1 MDKLQLLK
9 GTTLFSSLSPQ
20 DITVLSSLFMEEGF
34 ERNQY
39 VFTEG
44 DPPDWLYIVKEGTI
58 KMVRQSPSGREIIM
72 AIMTSGD
79 VIGEVAVFDGGP
91 YPATA
96 QGMGDG
102 VILKLSKKEFVS
114 LLKRHPSI
122 AIEIIGDLG
131 RKLRAALNVAR
142 ELRGERVEGRIAMV
156 LLKLARKVGTAVD
169 GGVML
174 TIPLTRQ
181 DIADMV
187 GSTIETTIRTIS
199 RFKKEGIVKDT
210 KGRMFIDA
218 KRLANILKDME

>member
-1 MDKLQLLK
+1 MA
-9 GTTLFSSLSPQ
+9 
-20 DITVLSSLFMEEGF
+20 VVSSLFTEEGF
-34 ERNQY
+34 EKDQY
-39 VFTEG
+39 IFTEG
-44 DPPDWLYIVKEGTI
+44 DPPDWLCIVKEGTV
-58 KMVRQSPSGREIIM
+58 KMVRQSPSGREIII

-102 VILKLSKKEFVS
+102 IILKLSKKEFVS

-142 ELRGERVEGRIAMV
+142 ELRGERVEGRISMV
-156 LLKLARKVGTAVD
+156 LLKLARKVGTAVE

-174 TIPLTRQ
+174 TIPITRQ

-210 KGRMFIDA
+210 KGRMFIDV

>member
-20 DITVLSSLFMEEGF
+20 DLSAVSALFMEEEF
-34 ERNQY
+34 EKDQY

-44 DPPDWLYIVKEGTI
+44 DPPDWLYIVKEGTV
-58 KMVRQSPSGREIIM
+58 KMVKHSPSGREMIIS
-72 AIMTSGD
+72 IMTSGD

-96 QGMGDG
+96 QGMGRG
-102 VILKLSKKEFVS
+102 VILKLAKKDFVS
-114 LLKRHPSI
+114 LLRRYPSI
-122 AIEIIGDLG
+122 ALEIIGDLG
-131 RKLRAALNVAR
+131 RKLRAAVNVAR

-156 LLKLARKVGTAVD
+156 LLKLARKVGTAVE

-199 RFKKEGIVKDT
+199 RFKKEGIVKDA
-210 KGRMFIDA
+210 KGRMFIDV